1 MSRYLGK
8 HPYLEEFVA
17 APTTSFYRIRLK
29 SYNLVSRFQKVEELF
44 L

>member
-17 APTTSFYRIRLK
+17 APTTSFLPHPIKELQPGQQIPK
-29 SYNLVSRFQKVEELF
+29 S
-44 L
+44 